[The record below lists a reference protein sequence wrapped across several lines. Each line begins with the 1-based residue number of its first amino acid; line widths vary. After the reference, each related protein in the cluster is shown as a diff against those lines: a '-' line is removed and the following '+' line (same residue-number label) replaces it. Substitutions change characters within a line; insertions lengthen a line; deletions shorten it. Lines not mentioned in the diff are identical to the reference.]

1 MLLEDSI
8 DIFNN
13 KKRKLKSSKS
23 QDLKNIGKK
32 SKLSDEIKN
41 LSKTINVILFDG
53 DVYIQINIYPSNII
67 KENKTRIIRE
77 LKSKKY
83 NLTNTTTDTY
93 DLGLI
98 DEDRDLPD
106 MDFTPLRD
114 YVRVA
119 GLKPIELAF
128 LCENY

>member
-1 MLLEDSI
+1 M
-8 DIFNN
+8 
-13 KKRKLKSSKS
+13 
-23 QDLKNIGKK
+23 
-32 SKLSDEIKN
+32 
-41 LSKTINVILFDG
+41 ILFDG

-83 NLTNTTTDTY
+83 NLTNTTTDIY

-106 MDFTPLRD
+106 MDFPPVRD
-114 YVRVA
+114 YVCLA

-128 LCENY
+128 LKNPDYTVKTTREKSFI